1 MKHKVLFIITIIISL
16 FFSSCSV
23 KINSGYTKYS
33 YEFLGTFD
41 TIVQIMGYARSS
53 DEFETM
59 AEICQKRFEELDK
72 LFDIYNDYDGI
83 NNIKTINDNAGI
95 KPVEVQQEIIDL
107 LIFAKDWY
115 NKTNGKCNVAL
126 GSVLSIWHDYR
137 ERGINDPETA
147 EVPPLDLLKEAAKYT
162 DINKVIVDDSN
173 NTVYLE
179 DKNMRLDVGA
189 VAKGF
194 ATETATKELIEKGY
208 TSFIISSGGNV
219 RTVGKPL
226 DGSRKKWGIGIQNPD
241 GNPHDPN
248 DPSLDVLY
256 INDKSLVTSGDY
268 QRYYEVNGKKYH
280 HLIDPVTLMP
290 AEYYRAVS
298 VVTEDS
304 GIADFMSTTM
314 FLTPYEEGL
323 KLAER
328 VGVDVIWI
336 MKDGTIKATENA
348 RKVMKNLGGATN
360 NDD

>member
-1 MKHKVLFIITIIISL
+1 MRRKKLLIIIMILSL
-16 FFSSCSV
+16 LLSSCSI
-23 KINSGYTKYS
+23 KHNSGYTKYS

-41 TIVQIMGYARSS
+41 TIVQIVGYARSS

-59 AEICQKRFEELDK
+59 AEICQKRFEELYK
-72 LFDIYNDYDGI
+72 LFDIYNDYYGI

-95 KPVEVQQEIIDL
+95 KPVEVKQEIIDL
-107 LIFAKDWY
+107 LTFSKEWY
-115 NKTNGKCNVAL
+115 SKTNGKCNVAL

-137 ERGINDPETA
+137 ERGINDPEAA
-147 EVPPLDLLKEAAKYT
+147 EIPPYDLLKEAEKYT
-162 DINKVIVDDSN
+162 DINKVIIDDEN

-179 DKNMRLDVGA
+179 DKNLRLDVGA

-194 ATETATKELIEKGY
+194 ATEIAAKELIEKGY

-241 GNPHDPN
+241 GNLNDPN

-268 QRYYEVNGKKYH
+268 QRFYEVDGKRYH
-280 HLIDPVTLMP
+280 HLIDPATLMP

-298 VVTEDS
+298 VMTEDS
-304 GIADFMSTTM
+304 AVADFMSTTM

-323 KLAER
+323 KLAESL
-328 VGVDVIWI
+328 GVDVIWI

-348 RKVMKNLGGATN
+348 MKVMKNLGKATN

>member
-1 MKHKVLFIITIIISL
+1 
-16 FFSSCSV
+16 
-23 KINSGYTKYS
+23 
-33 YEFLGTFD
+33 
-41 TIVQIMGYARSS
+41 
-53 DEFETM
+53 
-59 AEICQKRFEELDK
+59 
-72 LFDIYNDYDGI
+72 
-83 NNIKTINDNAGI
+83 
-95 KPVEVQQEIIDL
+95 
-107 LIFAKDWY
+107 
-115 NKTNGKCNVAL
+115 
-126 GSVLSIWHDYR
+126 
-137 ERGINDPETA
+137 
-147 EVPPLDLLKEAAKYT
+147 
-162 DINKVIVDDSN
+162 
-173 NTVYLE
+173 
-179 DKNMRLDVGA
+179 MRLDVGA
-189 VAKGF
+189 IAKGF
-194 ATETATKELIEKGY
+194 ATELTTKELIEKGY

-241 GNPHDPN
+241 GNPNGPN

-290 AEYYRAVS
+290 ANYYRAVS
-298 VVTEDS
+298 VVAEDS

-323 KLAER
+323 KLAES

-336 MKDGTIKATENA
+336 MNDGTVKATENA